1 MENQMKSYNIYISG
15 VGGQGIIKTSTVIGE
30 AAMKSSMP
38 VVMSEVHGMAQR
50 GGGVSTELKIGD
62 SYSPIIEKG
71 AADILISFE
80 PVEALRAIPKI
91 SNNTY
96 VIVNKSPI
104 YPFNLRESEIPYPDI
119 EIILEELKNKSREVF
134 ALNANKIANESG
146 HLLSMNMVMLGSATA
161 VKGFPLKK
169 ELIIDSMKDNLPEKS
184 LDINLKAFE
193 NGYSFVKSRIV

>member
-1 MENQMKSYNIYISG
+1 MKPYNIYISG

-62 SYSPIIEKG
+62 AYSPIIENG
-71 AADILISFE
+71 SADLLISFE
-80 PVEALRAIPKI
+80 PIEALRAIPKI
-91 SNNTY
+91 SGKTS

-104 YPFNLRESEIPYPDI
+104 YPFNLRKSEISYPDI
-119 EIILEELKNKSREVF
+119 TATLDELKNKSKKVY
-134 ALNANKIANESG
+134 ALEADSIAKESG
-146 HLLSMNMVMLGSATA
+146 HILSMNMVMLGGAVA

-169 ELIIDSMKDNLPEKS
+169 EIIIDSMKANLPEKS
-184 LDINLKAFE
+184 LDINMKAFE
-193 NGYSFVKSRIV
+193 QGFDYVKSR